1 MSTTP
6 SSAPQPAAA
15 SGQQPI
21 REVRIYGHTALFY
34 WWPVWVI
41 GYIMSLITLANDDRS
56 LIVSKNFVQVDHLAS
71 GEIKVSKSGGEE
83 IKGDYKLEYM
93 HKSKN
98 LGVVFAIVL
107 LLVIVITNVHLRG
120 LSSAIAIVLILLF
133 TVLFAWLGVWD
144 NILTALGRLS
154 IHMNLGFYLFFST
167 ALFIAWLLT
176 FILYDR
182 LSYWRV
188 TPGQITHDYV
198 FGGGEK
204 AYDTEGMAFEKLR
217 DDLFRHWVLGFG
229 SGDLR
234 MFPLSAAPMGSRD
247 EFHMH
252 NVLFVGA
259 KLRRIQDMI
268 AQKPD
273 TSTR

>member
-6 SSAPQPAAA
+6 SSMPQHAAQV
-15 SGQQPI
+15 GPPPVRQ
-21 REVRIYGHTALFY
+21 VRIYGHTALFY
-34 WWPVWVI
+34 WWPVWLV
-41 GYIMSLITLANDDRS
+41 GFVCALATWVNEDRL
-56 LIVSKNFVQVDHLAS
+56 LIVPKDFSRVEVLSDGQ
-71 GEIKVSKSGGEE
+71 IKVHSPTGVHEPKS
-83 IKGDYKLEYM
+83 KLEFM
-93 HKSKN
+93 HHSRN
-98 LGVVFAIVL
+98 LGVIFTIVL
-107 LLVIVITNVHLRG
+107 VLVIVITNVHLRG

-133 TVLFAWLGVWD
+133 TVLFAWMGVWD
-144 NILTALGRLS
+144 DIMNALGRLS
-154 IHMNLGFYLFFST
+154 IHLNLGFYLFFST
-167 ALFIAWLLT
+167 ALFIVWLLT
-176 FILYDR
+176 FFLYDR

-234 MFPLSAAPMGSRD
+234 MYPLSVAPMGQRD

-273 TSTR
+273 TSTQ